1 MDDGLANVQIQDLS
15 KLWIT
20 VSRVVNDLSRI
31 AYELRS
37 VQSRYPTRRVR
48 AVDNQGRLLDIL
60 S

>member
-31 AYELRS
+31 AYE
-37 VQSRYPTRRVR
+37 
-48 AVDNQGRLLDIL
+48 
-60 S
+60 